1 MPPVVL
7 HLSSAR
13 VHPSPT
19 VFTHLNEEVFLTT
32 FRSIL
37 FAAICVAVLLA
48 PFASAQTQPMS
59 IITYQGNGQMVCS
72 LCGQGAFY
80 SRFEPIWAKVV
91 DANGNPVPGT
101 TVYWNVQI
109 GNGLLNNA
117 VTVTDNNGLTSN
129 YYGVYDIN
137 GSYGYPL
144 AQSQIIASIGSP
156 ATSTA
161 TFYETQA
168 LSLNDVDLVQ
178 AKATTMPT
186 SLSGSAGTVVQN
198 GIVGGAASLTGYPV
212 PGVELLLINNQAS
225 PSVTCAPMSG
235 NALVGDPGTVMT
247 QSNGYAVCSPILS
260 GSGSGSFSIILGGVA
275 YSPTWQGTVAYWQS
289 SNIPLTVTA
298 PSPGSIVNLFG
309 NNQSATAGQPLQAPL
324 MATVEDIKGNPIA
337 GETVTWSVSPAGA
350 GTFAN
355 PSSVS
360 DSNGSVQNS
369 FTLSNTANGTI
380 TITVAIPNTAIA
392 ARFSENAVPLVTV
405 AMIQKLSGDQQTAVA
420 GQAFTSALVVQA
432 TNTNGQPAS
441 GFTVNFSVVGPAY
454 ISTSAAPVTNSAGQA
469 QVSLIA
475 EATASTAQ
483 VYVSAALGS
492 LTPVTFQLTVN
503 PAGPSI
509 TGTSFVNAA
518 DQKAGSISPCSLAT
532 VTGPGL
538 APNVQGTV
546 VGTPLGP
553 GPTSLQNATISFSV
567 SGSSVLAPIFSVTN
581 NNGTQ
586 SITFQVPCEVA
597 QVAPGTVPVT
607 VSVGGGT
614 ATVNTAVLAASPG
627 IYSAKGADGVTRAL
641 LLRADG
647 TFAAPSTSP
656 TGRPASPGDTVT
668 VFVTGLGPTFPV
680 VGTNQLPPRGTTAA
694 ATGKV
699 IVGIGSGGTAPLVYA
714 QLTSDLV
721 GVYEVQF
728 TIPATIG
735 NSDSV
740 PFSIGV
746 IPVGANVAQ
755 YTNLVYIPV
764 HQ

>member
-1 MPPVVL
+1 M
-7 HLSSAR
+7 
-13 VHPSPT
+13 
-19 VFTHLNEEVFLTT
+19 TT

-48 PFASAQTQPMS
+48 PVASAQTQPLS

-109 GNGLLNNA
+109 GNGQLNNG

-137 GSYGYPL
+137 GSYAYPF
-144 AQSQIIASIGSP
+144 AESQIVAAIGSP
-156 ATSTA
+156 ATSSA

-168 LSLNDVDLVQ
+168 LAIQGGAGNDLVQ
-178 AKATTMPT
+178 AQITTLPA
-186 SLSGSAGTVVQN
+186 SLSGSAGTVIQN
-198 GIVGGAASLTGYPV
+198 AIVGAVGSYGLAV

-225 PSVTCAPMSG
+225 PSVTCAPSAG
-235 NALVGDPGTVMT
+235 NGPVADPGAVMT
-247 QSNGYAVCSPILS
+247 QSNGYATCSPILA
-260 GSGSGSFSIILGGVA
+260 GSGSGSFSVILGGVA
-275 YSPTWQGTVAYWQS
+275 YSPTWQGTVAYRQS
-289 SNIPLTVTA
+289 ANIPLTVTA
-298 PSPGSIVNLFG
+298 PSPGSIVNLHG
-309 NNQSATAGQPLQAPL
+309 NNQSAMAGQPLQAPL
-324 MATVEDIKGNPIA
+324 MATVEDTKGNPIA
-337 GETVTWSVSPAGA
+337 GQTVTWSVSPTGA

-369 FTLSNTANGTI
+369 FTLSNAANGTI
-380 TITVAIPNTAIA
+380 TITIAIPNTAIL
-392 ARFSENAVPLVTV
+392 ARFSETAVPLVTV
-405 AMIQKLSGDQQTAVA
+405 AMLQKISGDQQTAVS
-420 GQAFTSALVVQA
+420 GQAFTSPLVVQA

-454 ISTSAAPVTNSAGQA
+454 ISTSATPVTNSSGQA

-475 EATASTAQ
+475 QATASSAQ
-483 VYVSAALGS
+483 VYVSAALGG

-503 PAGPSI
+503 PAGPNI
-509 TGTSFVNAA
+509 TATSFVNAA

-538 APNVQGTV
+538 APSVQGTV
-546 VGTPLGP
+546 LGSPLGP
-553 GPTSLQNATISFSV
+553 GPTTLAGATLSFSAPNAP
-567 SGSSVLAPIFSVTN
+567 GGAVLAPVFSVTN
-581 NNGTQ
+581 NAGTQ
-586 SITFQVPCEVA
+586 SITFQVPCEVS
-597 QVAPGTVPVT
+597 PGTVPVT

-614 ATVNTAVLAASPG
+614 ATVNATVLPASPG
-627 IYSAKGADGVTRAL
+627 VYGVKGADGVFRAL
-641 LLRADG
+641 LMRSDG
-647 TFAAPSTSP
+647 TFAGPSTSVSN
-656 TGRPASPGDTVT
+656 RPAAPGETVT
-668 VFVTGLGPTFPV
+668 VFVTGLGPTFPQ
-680 VGTNQLPPRGTTAA
+680 VGTNQLPQRGVSPAV
-694 ATGKV
+694 TGKV

-728 TIPATIG
+728 TIPATIA
-735 NSDSV
+735 NSDSL

-755 YTNLVYIPV
+755 YSALVYIPV